1 MAGLLS
7 RASTVVKARISK
19 LLDKAEDPSVT
30 LDYSYEKQLEMLQK
44 VTKGAAASGASG
56 VFRRRS
62 RPSADSPP
70 SPCKS
75 PPWGR
80 VSRKLQSQLGV
91 AARRW
96 PTSG

>member
-44 VTKGAAASGASG
+44 VK
-56 VFRRRS
+56 
-62 RPSADSPP
+62 
-70 SPCKS
+70 K
-75 PPWGR
+75 
-80 VSRKLQSQLGV
+80 GV
-91 AARRW
+91 AE
-96 PTSG
+96 TKL